1 MSDKLLDF
9 EWVQLGANLQSD
21 AALSCSIMVESEPRR
36 TISSQQQPLKEHTS
50 SLEESTYKL
59 NGLLTSITRI
69 QK

>member
-1 MSDKLLDF
+1 MP
-9 EWVQLGANLQSD
+9 
-21 AALSCSIMVESEPRR
+21 SIMVESEPRR